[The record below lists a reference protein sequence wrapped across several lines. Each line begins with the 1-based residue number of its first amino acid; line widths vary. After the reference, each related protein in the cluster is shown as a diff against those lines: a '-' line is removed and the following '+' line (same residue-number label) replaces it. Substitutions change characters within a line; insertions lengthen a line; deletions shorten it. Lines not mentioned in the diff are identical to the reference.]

1 MVAILCKQTQNA
13 IWLLYYI
20 YKHKTRYVIWLQTQN
35 YIILY
40 KQTQTHGCYN
50 KQNAIWLLYYINKH
64 KTRYGCYIIY
74 TNTKRDMVAILY
86 KQTQNAICLLYYIT
100 NTKRDMV
107 AILYKQTQNAQ
118 YGCYIL
124 YIQTQNAIWLLY
136 YINKH
141 KTRYGCYII

>member
-1 MVAILCKQTQNA
+1 MVA
-13 IWLLYYI
+13 
-20 YKHKTRYVIWLQTQN
+20 
-35 YIILY
+35 ILY
-40 KQTQTHGCYN
+40 KQTQNT
-50 KQNAIWLLYYINKH
+50 IWLLYYINKH

-86 KQTQNAICLLYYIT
+86 KQTQNAIWLLYITYT

-107 AILYKQTQNAQ
+107 TILYKQTQNV
-118 YGCYIL
+118 
-124 YIQTQNAIWLLY
+124 IWLLY